1 MRTTL
6 NIDDD
11 VLQAAQE
18 LAKTEKKTTG
28 KVISELFRKGL
39 TAGFGEERQ
48 TEYRGGFKLLPR
60 TGTIVTPEQVRK
72 LLDDE

>member
-18 LAKTEKKTTG
+18 LAKTEKKTAG

-39 TAGFGEERQ
+39 TAGFGEKSQ

-60 TGTIVTPEQVRK
+60 TGTIVTREQVQK